1 LHFHYVLSMGAVF
14 ALFAAWYFW
23 SPKAEG
29 LTYND
34 RKGKLHFW
42 GLFIG
47 VRDKLAPSLAQ
58 LNKILFDTR
67 KSYLVLKNNFLNYF
81 KDYYSVKYIYIYLYQ
96 FKFNNSLFKFFT
108 LTNNN
113 PNAQLV
119 EVKNSVKII
128 TDIHKASQRLN
139 TKDIQW
145 LIGFTDGDG
154 CLTMYKEKKYLNNW
168 RHEYTIGLGIKD
180 IRLLY
185 KIKKILGCGIIR
197 KYNNVAIFRVKKIKH
212 LIYKIIPIFDE
223 YPLLTDKK
231 RLIYLNFR
239 NSLLSK
245 ALTNKKDITNK
256 DIIFI
261 NKLLDNTP
269 YNFYNLSIEDLFKNI
284 DNIFF
289 DNWLVGFTEAEGS
302 FYFVKKNISSPP
314 RSVRGGSRFYQPILD
329 TKDREVNIDDIFQ
342 SEIPFRA
349 EFRLSQNNNFFLLN
363 KIKEKLKISRKVNI
377 QTKSSNQY
385 YIVAASTLS
394 LQNVINFYT
403 NPNIVK
409 LKGIKYLQFIL
420 WLKGIKNI
428 IRYKKIKIPSKYGGD
443 SS

>member
-1 LHFHYVLSMGAVF
+1 MGAVF

-23 SPKAEG
+23 SPKSDG

-34 RKGKLHFW
+34 RKGRLHFW
-42 GLFIG
+42 GLFLG
-47 VRDKLAPSLAQ
+47 VKEKLAPSLVQ
-58 LNKILFDTR
+58 LNEILFDTR
-67 KSYLVLKNNFLNYF
+67 KSFLVLNNSYLNYI
-81 KDYYSVKYIYIYLYQ
+81 KDNYSINLIYFYIYQ
-96 FKFNNSLFKFFT
+96 FKFNNYLFKFFT
-108 LTNNN
+108 LTNNY

-119 EVKNSVKII
+119 EVKNLVKDI

-145 LIGFTDGDG
+145 FIGFTDGDG

-168 RHEYTIGLGIKD
+168 RHEYTIGLSIKD

-185 KIKKILGCGIIR
+185 KIKKILGCGVIR
-197 KYNNVAIFRVKKIKH
+197 KYNNVAIFNVKKIKH
-212 LIYKIIPIFDE
+212 LIYRIIPIFDK

-239 NSLLSK
+239 NSLLHK
-245 ALTNKKDITNK
+245 ALISKININNK

-261 NKLLDNTP
+261 KQLLDNIP
-269 YNFYNLSIEDLFKNI
+269 NNLYKISIEDLLKNI
-284 DNIFF
+284 DNNYF

-302 FYFVKKNISSPP
+302 FYFVKKKLSDLDNFS
-314 RSVRGGSRFYQPILD
+314 QPQVQILL
-329 TKDREVNIDDIFQ
+329 
-342 SEIPFRA
+342 RA
-349 EFRLSQNNNFFLLN
+349 EFRLSQNNNFSLLN
-363 KIKEKLKISRKVNI
+363 KIKEKLKISRKVDLQSN
-377 QTKSSNQY
+377 SSNHY
-385 YIVAASTLS
+385 YIVAASSLS

-403 NPNIVK
+403 NPNLVK
-409 LKGIKYLQFIL
+409 FKGIKYLEFVL

-428 IRYKKIKIPSKYGGD
+428 VRHNKVKIPINYGGD

>member
-1 LHFHYVLSMGAVF
+1 MGAVF

-23 SPKAEG
+23 SPKSDG

-34 RKGKLHFW
+34 RKGRLHFW

-47 VRDKLAPSLAQ
+47 VKEKLAPSLVL

-67 KSYLVLKNNFLNYF
+67 KSFLVLNKKNLNYI
-81 KDYYSVKYIYIYLYQ
+81 KDNYSVNFIYFYLYQ
-96 FKFNNSLFKFFT
+96 FKFNNFLFKFFT
-108 LTNNN
+108 LTNNY

-119 EVKNSVKII
+119 EVKNSVNVNGI
-128 TDIHKASQRLN
+128 TDTDVQKASQRLN

-168 RHEYTIGLGIKD
+168 RYEYTIGLGIKD

-185 KIKKILGCGIIR
+185 KIKKILGCGVIK
-197 KYNNVAIFRVKKIKH
+197 KYNNVAIFTVKKIKH
-212 LIYKIIPIFDE
+212 LIYKIIPIFDK
-223 YPLLTDKK
+223 YPLLIDKK

-239 NSLLSK
+239 NSLLHK
-245 ALTNKKDITNK
+245 ALISKRNITNK

-261 NKLLDNTP
+261 KQLLDNIP
-269 YNFYNLSIEDLFKNI
+269 SNLYNISIEDLFKNI
-284 DNIFF
+284 DNNFF
-289 DNWLVGFTEAEGS
+289 ENWIVGFTEAEGS
-302 FYFVKKNISSPP
+302 FYFVKKNKSILTLDNIS
-314 RSVRGGSRFYQPILD
+314 QP
-329 TKDREVNIDDIFQ
+329 Q
-342 SEIPFRA
+342 IPLRA

-363 KIKEKLKISRKVNI
+363 KIKEKLKLSRKVSLHTNN
-377 QTKSSNQY
+377 SNHY
-385 YIVAASTLS
+385 FLVAASSLS
-394 LQNVINFYT
+394 IQNVIDFYT
-403 NPNIVK
+403 NPYLIK
-409 LKGIKYLQFIL
+409 FKGQKYLQFLL

-428 IRYKKIKIPSKYGGD
+428 IRHKKIKIPTNYGGD

>member
-145 LIGFTDGDG
+145 LIGFTDGVG
-154 CLTMYKEKKYLNNW
+154 CLIMYKEKKYLNNW
-168 RHEYTIGLGIKD
+168 RHEYTIGLGI
-180 IRLLY
+180 
-185 KIKKILGCGIIR
+185 
-197 KYNNVAIFRVKKIKH
+197 
-212 LIYKIIPIFDE
+212 
-223 YPLLTDKK
+223 
-231 RLIYLNFR
+231 
-239 NSLLSK
+239 
-245 ALTNKKDITNK
+245 
-256 DIIFI
+256 
-261 NKLLDNTP
+261 
-269 YNFYNLSIEDLFKNI
+269 
-284 DNIFF
+284 
-289 DNWLVGFTEAEGS
+289 
-302 FYFVKKNISSPP
+302 
-314 RSVRGGSRFYQPILD
+314 
-329 TKDREVNIDDIFQ
+329 
-342 SEIPFRA
+342 
-349 EFRLSQNNNFFLLN
+349 
-363 KIKEKLKISRKVNI
+363 
-377 QTKSSNQY
+377 
-385 YIVAASTLS
+385 
-394 LQNVINFYT
+394 
-403 NPNIVK
+403 
-409 LKGIKYLQFIL
+409 
-420 WLKGIKNI
+420 
-428 IRYKKIKIPSKYGGD
+428 
-443 SS
+443 

>member
-1 LHFHYVLSMGAVF
+1 MTYYVVAHFHYVLSMGAVF

-34 RKGKLHFW
+34 RKGRLHFW

-47 VRDKLAPSLAQ
+47 VREKLAPSLVE

-67 KSYLVLKNNFLNYF
+67 KSCLILNKCYLNYI
-81 KDYYSVKYIYIYLYQ
+81 KDYYSVNSIYFYLYQ
-96 FKFNNSLFKFFT
+96 FKFNISLFKFFT
-108 LTNNN
+108 LTNND

-119 EVKNSVKII
+119 EVKNSVKKI
-128 TDIHKASQRLN
+128 TDIQKASQRLN

-154 CLTMYKEKKYLNNW
+154 CLTMYKENKRLDYW
-168 RHEYTIGLGIKD
+168 RHEFTIGLVIKD

-185 KIKKILGCGIIR
+185 KIKKILGCGVIR
-197 KYNNVAIFRVKKIKH
+197 KYNNVVILRVKKIKH
-212 LIYKIIPIFDE
+212 LIYKIIPIFDK

-231 RLIYLNFR
+231 RLTYLNFR
-239 NSLLSK
+239 HSLLYK
-245 ALTNKKDITNK
+245 ALNSKRNITNK

-261 NKLLDNTP
+261 KKLVNNTP
-269 YNFYNLSIEDLFKNI
+269 DNLYNISIEDLFKNI
-284 DNIFF
+284 DNSFF
-289 DNWLVGFTEAEGS
+289 KNWLVGFTEAEGS
-302 FYFVKKNISSPP
+302 FYFVKGNISN
-314 RSVRGGSRFYQPILD
+314 V
-329 TKDREVNIDDIFQ
+329 DDISQ
-342 SEIPFRA
+342 PQKAIRA
-349 EFRLSQNNNFFLLN
+349 EFKLSQNNNFFLLN
-363 KIKEKLKISRKVNI
+363 KIKEKLKISRKVNL
-377 QTKSSNQY
+377 QTRSSNHY

-394 LQNVINFYT
+394 IQNVIDFYT
-403 NPNIVK
+403 NPDLIK
-409 LKGIKYLQFIL
+409 FKGIKYLQFII

-428 IRYKKIKIPSKYGGD
+428 IRHKKVNIPTNYGGD

>member
-1 LHFHYVLSMGAVF
+1 MGAVF
-14 ALFAAWYFW
+14 ALFSAWYFW
-23 SPKAEG
+23 SPKADG

-34 RKGKLHFW
+34 RKGRLHFW

-47 VRDKLAPSLAQ
+47 VKEKLAPSLAQ

-67 KSYLVLKNNFLNYF
+67 KSFLVLNNNNLNYI
-81 KDYYSVKYIYIYLYQ
+81 KDNYSVNFIYFYLYQ
-96 FKFNNSLFKFFT
+96 FKFNNYLFKFFT
-108 LTNNN
+108 LTKNY

-119 EVKNSVKII
+119 EVKNSVKDIVD
-128 TDIHKASQRLN
+128 TDIDIDIDTDANTDIQKASQRLN

-185 KIKKILGCGIIR
+185 KIKKILGCGVIK
-197 KYNNVAIFRVKKIKH
+197 KYNNVAIFTVKKIKH
-212 LIYKIIPIFDE
+212 LIYKIIPIFDK
-223 YPLLTDKK
+223 YPLLIDKK

-239 NSLLSK
+239 NSLLHK
-245 ALTNKKDITNK
+245 ALISKGNITSK

-261 NKLLDNTP
+261 NQLLNNIPNDL
-269 YNFYNLSIEDLFKNI
+269 YNISIEDLFKNI
-284 DNIFF
+284 DNNFF
-289 DNWLVGFTEAEGS
+289 DNWIIGFTEAEGS
-302 FYFVKKNISSPP
+302 FYFVKKNKSILNLDNS
-314 RSVRGGSRFYQPILD
+314 YQSQTLL
-329 TKDREVNIDDIFQ
+329 
-342 SEIPFRA
+342 RA

-363 KIKEKLKISRKVNI
+363 KIKEKLKLSRKVSL
-377 QTKSSNQY
+377 QTKSSNHY
-385 YIVAASTLS
+385 YIVAASSLT
-394 LQNVINFYT
+394 LQNVIDFYT
-403 NPNIVK
+403 NPRLIK
-409 LKGIKYLQFIL
+409 FKGQKYLQFIL

-428 IRYKKIKIPSKYGGD
+428 IRHKKIKIPTHYGGD